1 MKNKYLDIIF
11 TNHAI
16 NRLHNRDI
24 SQSDAWEVFKH
35 PDRIIDGKIVGSK
48 KFYKNLNGK
57 KIEVVAQ
64 PNEKGE
70 WVVFSCWSKEKTYRE
85 KSSYK
90 DSVNEH
96 YNFLER
102 FISNLLDKIL
112 FRKKEIS
119 KLRQRKPLAKFFV
132 KTKQGG
138 RG

>member
-24 SQSDAWEVFKH
+24 SQSDAWETFKH
-35 PDRIIDGKIVGSK
+35 PDRVIEGKIAGSK
-48 KFYKNLNGK
+48 KFYKDLKGK

-70 WVVFSCWSKEKTYRE
+70 WVIFSCWTKNNNYKS
-85 KSSYK
+85 KSSK
-90 DSVNEH
+90 GFSNEH

-102 FISNLLDKIL
+102 FISSFLGKIL
-112 FRKKEIS
+112 S
-119 KLRQRKPLAKFFV
+119 
-132 KTKQGG
+132 
-138 RG
+138 RGKRS